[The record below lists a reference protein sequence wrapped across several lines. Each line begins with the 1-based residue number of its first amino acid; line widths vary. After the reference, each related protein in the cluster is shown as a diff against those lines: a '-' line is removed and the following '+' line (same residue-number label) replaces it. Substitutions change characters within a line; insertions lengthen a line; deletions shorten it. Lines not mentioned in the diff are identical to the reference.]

1 MINLGRLF
9 GKRKITLPVY
19 QQQLRGEGYEQ
30 SNLTPVNESII
41 DILTSDEMGLI
52 GQMRPDH
59 LQRSRPVPVG
69 INYGEHYSIRP
80 KSIVFEGVR
89 YDIDTAQR
97 SVTLSTSDL
106 LFTFWDQDKIPS
118 NRHYIIEASLDEVLQ
133 EFSTNGFRVA
143 R

>member
-89 YDIDTAQR
+89 YDIDVANKVIALSQR
-97 SVTLSTSDL
+97 NPQPA
-106 LFTFWDQDKIPS
+106 FWDADKVPCD
-118 NRHYIIEASLDEVLQ
+118 RHYIIEASLDEVLQ